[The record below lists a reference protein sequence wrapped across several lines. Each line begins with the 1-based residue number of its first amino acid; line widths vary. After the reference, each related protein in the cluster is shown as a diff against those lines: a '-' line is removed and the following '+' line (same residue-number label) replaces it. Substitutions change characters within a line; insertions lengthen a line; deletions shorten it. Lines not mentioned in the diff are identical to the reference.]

1 MRDKYCKCST
11 WELQYIC
18 LKSHSDIL
26 LRQWDRLTSLTCH
39 NPLVSLITMSIILSG
54 LRFSQQDNCPS
65 CPWSIGN
72 LPFWMT
78 KIVLSLA
85 SHKTSIPERDLG
97 QHPQPAQSSA
107 HLFDILPAVTHLW
120 CWWASLS
127 LACPSHAS
135 FWGWEGCD
143 ACDSGHGCSNL
154 HVELHRGWRSKL
166 STDGYSA
173 ASLMERAPSGS
184 KWSNS
189 KSMIRKMYGQ

>member
-1 MRDKYCKCST
+1 MQDKYCKCST

-65 CPWSIGN
+65 CPWSKGN

-107 HLFDILPAVTHLW
+107 HLFWYFASCHSPEVLMGKLVLGMPFPRFILGLGRMW
-120 CWWASLS
+120 CL
-127 LACPSHAS
+127 
-135 FWGWEGCD
+135 
-143 ACDSGHGCSNL
+143 
-154 HVELHRGWRSKL
+154 R
-166 STDGYSA
+166 
-173 ASLMERAPSGS
+173 
-184 KWSNS
+184 
-189 KSMIRKMYGQ
+189 